1 MTCIGSKIVDLDDTK
16 MFRNSS
22 VEDRSCTKLPL
33 IIFATPKR
41 TSWLITL
48 VLQERYNVEASADD
62 VILIITLAQT
72 MLVAG
77 ATIGSVSVH
86 LWLRFMR
93 FAFFSSK
100 QQKVT
105 INVL

>member
-1 MTCIGSKIVDLDDTK
+1 M
-16 MFRNSS
+16 
-22 VEDRSCTKLPL
+22 
-33 IIFATPKR
+33 
-41 TSWLITL
+41 
-48 VLQERYNVEASADD
+48 EASADD